1 MGASSLHSN
10 LDLAALIGSRICHDL
25 ISPIGAIGNG
35 LELLAMDGMR
45 TATAEMSLISESFEN
60 ASARIRLFRVAFGAA
75 GGGQSI
81 AVAEAR
87 MTIAGYLQGGRLEA
101 RWQPDR
107 DLPRGDVQLAY
118 LALMCFE
125 TAMPLGG
132 VVQFEH
138 DGAGWTITGQAAR
151 LRAEPGLWQALAT
164 AQGPQE
170 VSPAQVQFALLPIL
184 AQEAGRPLGVEI
196 GEDSLVLRV

>member
-1 MGASSLHSN
+1 VQSN

-45 TATAEMSLISESFEN
+45 PATPEMALISESCEN
-60 ASARIRLFRVAFGAA
+60 ASARIRLFRVAFGT
-75 GGGQSI
+75 GGEGQMIS
-81 AVAEAR
+81 AAEAR
-87 MTIAGYLQGGRLEA
+87 ATLGGYLQGGRLEA
-101 RWQPDR
+101 RWEPVQ
-107 DLPRGDVQLAY
+107 DLPRRDVQLAF

-132 VVQFEH
+132 VVQLAH

-151 LRAEPGLWQALAT
+151 LRADPALWQGLALPR
-164 AQGPQE
+164 GPDG
-170 VSPAQVQFALLPIL
+170 VTPAQVQFALLPIL
-184 AQEAGRPLGVEI
+184 AADLGRPIAVEL
-196 GEDSLVLRV
+196 GEDRLVLRI